1 MNTYEE
7 AEFER
12 RSNNLQSLS
21 RLAEMLCNTLEL
33 SKDPAEMAIDM
44 EKALEQ
50 SLKNHGIISDYK
62 E

>member
-7 AEFER
+7 SEFER

-33 SKDPAEMAIDM
+33 TKDPADMAIDM

-50 SLKNHGIISDYK
+50 SLKNHGIINNDK

>member
-7 AEFER
+7 SEFER

-33 SKDPAEMAIDM
+33 SKDPADMAIDM

-50 SLKNHGIISDYK
+50 SFKNHGIIKNDK